1 MSEAAPCSSWI
12 TRHLD
17 AIQNVVRLLCRR
29 KSLSPEDCED
39 FESDL
44 LLRLAEDETALSE
57 TIRNAPA
64 AFFHTLAAN
73 LFVDR
78 QREQSGRWQPS
89 TSAKQHGESALLLER
104 LLHLE
109 RLTVSEA
116 FHVLTINYRLNLSLP
131 EYRSLLAVVQLPKTR
146 ESIVE
151 FQEERFSNESNS
163 IEEARKL
170 ALRRLILAD
179 VGELAEQFAPEA
191 TLVVKLRYLEDVSIS
206 EIARVLR
213 KERHQIRYLHDQTLL
228 ELKNRLLERGFTE
241 VELLEVI
248 R

>member
-89 TSAKQHGESALLLER
+89 TSAQKHGPSAVLLER

-116 FHVLTINYRLNLSLP
+116 FHVLTINHRLNLSLP

-170 ALRRLILAD
+170 ALRRLILAG

-191 TLVVKLRYLEDVSIS
+191 TLVIKLRYLEDVSIS

>member
-1 MSEAAPCSSWI
+1 M
-12 TRHLD
+12 
-17 AIQNVVRLLCRR
+17 
-29 KSLSPEDCED
+29 
-39 FESDL
+39 
-44 LLRLAEDETALSE
+44 
-57 TIRNAPA
+57 
-64 AFFHTLAAN
+64 
-73 LFVDR
+73 
-78 QREQSGRWQPS
+78 
-89 TSAKQHGESALLLER
+89 
-104 LLHLE
+104 
-109 RLTVSEA
+109 
-116 FHVLTINYRLNLSLP
+116 
-131 EYRSLLAVVQLPKTR
+131 R

-170 ALRRLILAD
+170 ALRRLILAG

>member
-89 TSAKQHGESALLLER
+89 QNNMGNPLCCSNGSCT
-104 LLHLE
+104 
-109 RLTVSEA
+109 
-116 FHVLTINYRLNLSLP
+116 LN
-131 EYRSLLAVVQLPKTR
+131 A
-146 ESIVE
+146 
-151 FQEERFSNESNS
+151 
-163 IEEARKL
+163 
-170 ALRRLILAD
+170 
-179 VGELAEQFAPEA
+179 
-191 TLVVKLRYLEDVSIS
+191 
-206 EIARVLR
+206 
-213 KERHQIRYLHDQTLL
+213 
-228 ELKNRLLERGFTE
+228 
-241 VELLEVI
+241 
-248 R
+248 